1 MLPLFRRHLAARI
14 ASGYVVV
21 ALLVVVCATA
31 GVIGIRHL
39 GRVSQFVLGPAW
51 ETADSVMMVTIEHE
65 ARMLAAE
72 AIVDGTS
79 IETTRR
85 SIAKSRANSREL
97 IERLTAAGL
106 IEPARLKQ
114 LNDLQR
120 RAETELDALI
130 IERERFAAERMRL
143 DDAIAR
149 LLVANERLL
158 DRAREAESGVT
169 DAERL
174 ERLETSMLVRS
185 SRVDQAY
192 LAEQLF
198 GGCEASSAIA
208 AIDAT
213 NRALVEPLI
222 DLERR
227 GLVGS
232 VVEPD
237 YAERSREFETC
248 MSRAIDCFRG
258 LTERRSV
265 YEQASRELL
274 NDLRSLEEEADGRV
288 EGMAATSAAARR
300 MALGTIGVSLGASL
314 LISLLAGWLSTRA
327 VTRPLRTMVEF
338 AVAVA
343 GGDLTRRLG
352 MRREDELGTLAA
364 ALDRAVAASAATVE
378 QVRQAGEREQAMQ
391 REESERTAREAAE
404 LQQRVDVMLGAIDR
418 VGSGDYSAR
427 IELTGD
433 DTVARLGGQLQRFF
447 DEKRVA
453 DEREAERVRTEAA
466 RQQEELRRQQETAAA
481 KEREARELQRR
492 VDEMLSVLEAASRGD
507 YSRPLSCD
515 DRSAIGRLALGLKQ
529 FVDDRRE
536 HESRERLRAEED
548 RQRSEL
554 ERLRAQEELERSRLL
569 RDKVTALLEV
579 VASAAEGDLTREVSF
594 RGTEPVDELASGI
607 GRMLSDLRTVIGGIV
622 QSAEQFV
629 SGSQMIAES
638 SRAAAEGAQVQNASV
653 DRINASIEELVA
665 SIELVKEHAE
675 AADHLAESTSRLASE
690 SDAAMRDSVESMRQ
704 IKASS
709 SQISEIS
716 AVISEIASQT
726 NLLALNAAIEAAR
739 AGEHGAGF
747 AVVADEVRNLAERA
761 NRAAGEITSLIREST
776 SWIEAGAQQSET
788 TGRAL
793 EEIISGIRRT
803 ATRVSDIT
811 RAMTE
816 QSHTAA
822 EVSNA
827 IQHISEVAADAA
839 ARSEEMAAGSE
850 QLGGQAELLQQLVA
864 RFTIE
869 QGRVAA
875 RPVSAKPE
883 PVRT

>member
-1 MLPLFRRHLAARI
+1 MPPLFRRHLATRI

-31 GVIGIRHL
+31 GVVGIREL
-39 GRVSQFVLGPAW
+39 GRVSEFVLGPAW
-51 ETADSVMMVTIEHE
+51 ETADSVMMLTIEHE
-65 ARMLAAE
+65 SRMLAAE
-72 AIVDGTS
+72 AIVDGS
-79 IETTRR
+79 SVEASRQAIAR
-85 SIAKSRANSREL
+85 SRENSRTL
-97 IERLTAAGL
+97 IDRLTAAGL
-106 IEPARLKQ
+106 IEATRLAPLK
-114 LNDLQR
+114 DLQR
-120 RAETELDALI
+120 RTEEELDALLAD
-130 IERERFAAERMRL
+130 RERFAAERSRL

-158 DRAREAESGVT
+158 ERARDT
-169 DAERL
+169 DVAAPADERL
-174 ERLETSMLVRS
+174 ERLEAAMLVRA

-198 GGCEASSAIA
+198 NGCEASSAIA
-208 AIDAT
+208 AIDGT
-213 NRALVEPLI
+213 NRAIDERLI
-222 DLERR
+222 ELERW

-232 VVEPD
+232 VAEPG
-237 YAERSREFETC
+237 YGELSREFEMS
-248 MSRAIDCFRG
+248 MSRAIDRFG
-258 LTERRSV
+258 KLSERRIA
-265 YEQASRELL
+265 YEQASRSLL

-288 EGMAATSAAARR
+288 ERMVATSASARR
-300 MALGTIGVSLGASL
+300 MALGTIGISLGASL

-327 VTRPLRTMVEF
+327 VTRPLRAMVDF

-343 GGDLTRRLG
+343 GGDLTRRLA

-364 ALDRAVAASAATVE
+364 SLDRAVAASEATVE
-378 QVRQAGEREQAMQ
+378 QVRQAGEREQARQ
-391 REESERTAREAAE
+391 RDEAERTAREAAV

-418 VGSGDYSAR
+418 VGAGDYSAR

-447 DEKRVA
+447 DEKRAA
-453 DEREAERVRTEAA
+453 DEREAERVLTEAA
-466 RQQEELRRQQETAAA
+466 RQQDELRRQQETAAA

-492 VDEMLSVLEAASRGD
+492 VDEMLTVLEGASRGD

-529 FVDDRRE
+529 FVDDRRT
-536 HESRERLRAEED
+536 HETRERMRAEED

-579 VASAAEGDLTREVSF
+579 VAGAAEGDLTREVTF

-675 AADHLAESTSRLASE
+675 AADQLAESTSRLASE
-690 SDAAMRDSVESMRQ
+690 SDAAMRESVESMRQ

-776 SWIEAGAQQSET
+776 SRIEAGAQQSET

-816 QSHTAA
+816 QSHTAT

-869 QGRVAA
+869 QGRAETRSVATK
-875 RPVSAKPE
+875 RE